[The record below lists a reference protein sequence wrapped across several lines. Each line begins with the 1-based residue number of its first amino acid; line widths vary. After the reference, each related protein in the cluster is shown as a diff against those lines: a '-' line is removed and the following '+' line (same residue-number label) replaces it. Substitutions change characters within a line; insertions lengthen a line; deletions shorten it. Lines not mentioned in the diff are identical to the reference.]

1 MKLDLNCDMGESFGA
16 WTMGRDAEMLE
27 IVTSANIACGFHAG
41 DPEVMFST
49 LADAEKNKV
58 HVGAHPS
65 FYDIYGF
72 GRRPIL
78 GDSPAQIERQIIYQ
92 IGALQALA
100 HTQGQKLS
108 HVKTHGSLG
117 NMAAENSELALAVA
131 QAIYKVDK
139 DLIMVVMPGM
149 ETERAALKLGLP
161 LAREIYVDRAYADN
175 GNLLSRKLPGA
186 VLHDAEQASDRILT
200 MLDAQAIITASGKK
214 IQVAIDTVCVH
225 GDTPGAVE
233 MAQQLR
239 QRLEAQGVIFAP
251 MSEVLARR

>member
-1 MKLDLNCDMGESFGA
+1 MKLDLNCDMGESYGA
-16 WTMGRDAEMLE
+16 WTMGRDGEMLD
-27 IVTSANIACGFHAG
+27 IITSANIACGFHAG
-41 DPEVMFST
+41 DPEVMSTT
-49 LADAEKNKV
+49 LADAEKKKV

-65 FYDIYGF
+65 FFDLYGF

-78 GDSPAQIERQIIYQ
+78 GDSPAQIERQVIYQ

-100 HTQGQKLS
+100 HAQGMTLS
-108 HVKTHGSLG
+108 HVKTHGALG
-117 NMAAENSELALAVA
+117 NMAAENDELALAVA

-186 VLHDAEQASDRILT
+186 VLHDATEASDRILK
-200 MLDAQAIITASGKK
+200 MLDAQAIITASGKS
-214 IQVAIDTVCVH
+214 IPVMIDTVCVH

-233 MAQQLR
+233 MAQQVR

-251 MSEVLARR
+251 MRDVIAQR